1 MTLAD
6 VIYLPESPAHD
17 AEIEAINEQ
26 ALGPGRF
33 ARAA

>member
-17 AEIEAINEQ
+17 AEIDTIHEQ
-26 ALGPGRF
+26 VS
-33 ARAA
+33 